1 MRKGLR
7 TCEVVGLMSP
17 KDPPDDGD
25 VLVDETASPGGIPP
39 SASDAHA
46 PSLTSSRDDVAAAPQ
61 DRTEET
67 SNRKSEPS
75 SNGEAGGTQS
85 AVEGS
90 QISYG

>member
-1 MRKGLR
+1 MGTNVFLAFGSRKNLICAKVCVPMKLCTLWTR
-7 TCEVVGLMSP
+7 KTHL
-17 KDPPDDGD
+17 
-25 VLVDETASPGGIPP
+25 
-39 SASDAHA
+39 
-46 PSLTSSRDDVAAAPQ
+46 SSRDDVAAAPQ